1 MSVSQFIP
9 AFLRPQ
15 NANYFAAEQKKMALV
30 ERFQNMKSKDRD
42 RAIERRRK
50 KATAK
55 ERRNMPDERRGV

>member
-1 MSVSQFIP
+1 MKP
-9 AFLRPQ
+9 R